1 MISVRNLVKSYARDV
16 IAVKG
21 VSFDVRQGEIVALLG
36 PSGCGK
42 TTVLRCIAG
51 FERLTSGEIYI
62 DERLV
67 SSGDQG
73 LLTPVENRGL
83 GFVHQSYA
91 LWPHLSVYRN
101 LSYAL
106 ELRKVPQKEIHQR
119 VQQTL
124 ELVHLGGYVDRLPSE
139 LSGGEQQRVAL
150 ARSLVY
156 NPSAILLDEPLS
168 NLDAKL
174 REQTRF
180 ELRRLF
186 KGLNISALYV
196 THDQSEAMAIADRCI
211 VMEKGTIQQI
221 GKPIELY
228 IRPGSMFV
236 ADFMGSS
243 NIFAG
248 VVCPDDSKNV
258 DLPWGSFRHGCAVS
272 PDKKKEVVICI
283 RPKDISLHPE
293 DPGRENIFRARI
305 AVKTFAG
312 DFYKFL
318 ITPVEKPEVEVLV
331 HIYDYEKAVRMEE
344 GDTVFVSFPP
354 ACCQVI
360 GRP

>member
-1 MISVRNLVKSYARDV
+1 MISVRRLTKLYDRDV
-16 IAVKG
+16 VAVKD
-21 VSFDVRQGEIVALLG
+21 VSFEVRKGEIVALLG

-51 FERLTSGEIYI
+51 FERPTSGEVYI
-62 DERLV
+62 DEHRV
-67 SSGDQG
+67 SSGEEG
-73 LLTPVENRGL
+73 LITPVENRGL
-83 GFVHQSYA
+83 GFVHRSYA
-91 LWPHLSVYRN
+91 LWPHLSVYKN

-106 ELRKVPQKEIHQR
+106 ELRKCPQKETHER
-119 VQQTL
+119 VQKTL
-124 ELVHLGGYVDRLPSE
+124 ELVHMGRYSDRLPSE

-186 KGLNISALYV
+186 KEVNISALYV

-228 IRPGSMFV
+228 IKPGSTFV

-243 NIFAG
+243 NIFTG
-248 VVCPDDSKNV
+248 VVSPDDSKTV
-258 DLPWGSFRHGCAVS
+258 DLPWGRFRHGTLVPS
-272 PDKKKEVVICI
+272 DGRKDVVICI
-283 RPKDISLHPE
+283 RPKDISLHQD
-293 DPGRENIFRARI
+293 DPQTENTFRARI
-305 AVKTFAG
+305 TVKTFAG
-312 DFYKFL
+312 DVFKFL
-318 ITPVEKPEVEVLV
+318 IAPVDQPQVEVLV
-331 HIYDYEKAVRMEE
+331 HIYDYEKALRLEE
-344 GDTVFVSFPP
+344 GETVYVCFPS
-354 ACCQVI
+354 ACCQLV
-360 GRP
+360 GSP

>member
-1 MISVRNLVKSYARDV
+1 MISVRNLMKRYNQDV
-16 IAVKG
+16 IAVKE

-51 FERLTSGEIYI
+51 FERPTSGEIYI

-67 SSGDQG
+67 SSGVQG
-73 LLTPVENRGL
+73 LITPVENRGL

-106 ELRKVPQKEIHQR
+106 ELRKFPQKEIHQR

-228 IRPGSMFV
+228 IKPGSTFV

-243 NIFAG
+243 NIFSG

-258 DLPWGSFRHGCAVS
+258 DLPWGSFRHGCVVS
-272 PDKKKEVVICI
+272 SDRKKEVVICI
-283 RPKDISLHPE
+283 RPKDISLHQDNPHM
-293 DPGRENIFRARI
+293 ENTFRARI
-305 AVKTFAG
+305 TVKTFAG

-318 ITPVEKPEVEVLV
+318 IAPVDQPQVEVLV
-331 HIYDYEKAVRMEE
+331 HIYDYEKALRLEE
-344 GDTVFVSFPP
+344 GETIYVCFPP
-354 ACCQVI
+354 PCCQIV
-360 GRP
+360 GTP